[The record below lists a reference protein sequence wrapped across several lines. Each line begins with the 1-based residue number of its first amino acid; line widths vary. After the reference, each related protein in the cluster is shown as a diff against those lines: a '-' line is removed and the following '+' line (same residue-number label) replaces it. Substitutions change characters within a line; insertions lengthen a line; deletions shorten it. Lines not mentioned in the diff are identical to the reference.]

1 MARSANVDPLLVHRF
16 ALRELSVSTVT
27 FLNATLDAKVF
38 QQKEEG
44 KATVGFQSVSIP
56 DMGLE
61 AKEINEGN
69 WPFTH
74 KVLMTRASI
83 GDITLVK
90 AVFATSTDLYIWASQ
105 ALWGRGSPRRN
116 LAIDY
121 MRGDGKTVERSLLL
135 YNCIPVSYKP
145 GSDFDASNAE
155 VSLEEMTLH
164 VERFAVKI
172 PSPPRADELRGF
184 AGSFASPV

>member
-1 MARSANVDPLLVHRF
+1 MARSVNLDPLLTHKF
-16 ALRELSVSTVT
+16 ALRELSVSTVS
-27 FLNATLDAKVF
+27 FSNAILDTEVF
-38 QQKEEG
+38 TQKEEG
-44 KATVGFQSVSIP
+44 KATVGFQSVSLP

-74 KVLMTRASI
+74 KVLTTRASI
-83 GDITLVK
+83 GDVVLVK
-90 AVFATSTDLYIWASQ
+90 AVFATSSDLYIWASQ
-105 ALWGRGSPRRN
+105 ALWGRGAPRRN

-121 MRGDGKTVERSLLL
+121 PRGLDGTAVRSLLL

-164 VERFAVKI
+164 VERFKV
-172 PSPPRADELRGF
+172 EVRG
-184 AGSFASPV
+184 

>member
-1 MARSANVDPLLVHRF
+1 MARSANLDPLLSHKF
-16 ALRELSVSTVT
+16 ALRELSVSTVP
-27 FLNATLDAKVF
+27 FGGAILDANVF
-38 QQKEEG
+38 SQKG
-44 KATVGFQSVSIP
+44 KGKSTVGFQSISMT

-61 AKEINEGN
+61 AKEITEGN

-74 KVLMTRASI
+74 KVIMTKASI
-83 GDITLVK
+83 GDITIVK
-90 AVFATSTDLYIWASQ
+90 AVFAASSDLYIWASQ

-121 MRGDGKTVERSLLL
+121 LGGLDGGVTRSLLL

-145 GSDFDASNAE
+145 GSDFDATNAE

-164 VERFAVKI
+164 VERFVVDIRK
-172 PSPPRADELRGF
+172 PPRADDLRGF